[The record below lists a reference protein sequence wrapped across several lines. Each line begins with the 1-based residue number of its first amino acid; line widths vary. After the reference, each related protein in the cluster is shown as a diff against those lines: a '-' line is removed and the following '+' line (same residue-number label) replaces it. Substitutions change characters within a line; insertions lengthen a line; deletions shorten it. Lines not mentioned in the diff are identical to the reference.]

1 MEERVLGGRYRLIR
15 HLARGGMAEVYV
27 AEDQLLNRTVAV
39 KVLFPEL
46 AQDEAFV
53 ERFRRE
59 ARAAASLNHHNIVS
73 VYDFGEDEGSWF
85 IVMEYVEGRNLRDI
99 IRAEGPMDPAR
110 AAALGSEVAA
120 ALVAAHDQ
128 GIVHRDVKPAN
139 VLIAADAGTVKV
151 ADFGIARAANARQ
164 GLTMPGT
171 VLGTATYL
179 SPEQAQGAE
188 VDFRTDVY
196 SLGMVVYEMLAG
208 RPPFT
213 GDSPVA
219 VAYQQLSQTA
229 PPPSSHNSLVPPALD
244 AIVMKAMAK
253 DPAARQATAEEI
265 RNDLLAFDRAVGD
278 PGATAAIVP
287 PVAAA
292 GATAVMAGSSTSVMP
307 PVASETDVEYVA
319 RPARPAPVP
328 AEVYRRRRAGV
339 IAALA
344 LLALAVI
351 AVLIL
356 ASGGDDGDSATVTV
370 PDVVGRN
377 VADAKGV
384 LERAGLAV
392 VVTERDSPA
401 DANTV
406 AEQDPDAGTV
416 VSRGTTVTIFAPRV
430 APTTTATPTT
440 AGPSTTSAPTTQGT
454 TATHDGDDG
463 HHPGARHHRGADDG
477 GHDRPAAHHV
487 DRRARPPPA
496 PPPPAPNGRRG
507 VRLRLPGRPNY

>member
-1 MEERVLGGRYRLIR
+1 VEERVLGGRYRLKR

-27 AEDQLLNRTVAV
+27 AEDELLNRTVAV

-46 AQDEAFV
+46 ARDEAFV

-99 IRAEGPMDPAR
+99 IRSEGPLDPAR

-120 ALVAAHDQ
+120 ALVAAHAE
-128 GIVHRDVKPAN
+128 GIIHRDVKPAN
-139 VLIAADAGTVKV
+139 VLIAADGGTVKV
-151 ADFGIARAANARQ
+151 ADFGIARAGNARQ
-164 GLTMPGT
+164 GLTIPGT

-179 SPEQAQGAE
+179 SPEQAQGAD

-196 SLGMVVYEMLAG
+196 SLGMVLYEMLAG

-229 PPPSSHNSLVPPALD
+229 PPPSTQNPRVPPALD
-244 AIVMKAMAK
+244 AIVLKALAK
-253 DPAARQATAEEI
+253 DPAARQASAEEI
-265 RNDLLAFDRAVGD
+265 REELLDVGRAAGD
-278 PGATAAIVP
+278 PNATAAIVS

-292 GATAVMAGSSTSVMP
+292 GATAVMAGSSTSILP
-307 PVASETDVEYVA
+307 PVAPEPEVEIARTERPVA
-319 RPARPAPVP
+319 RPVP

-339 IAALA
+339 IVALA

-351 AVLIL
+351 AALAL
-356 ASGGDDGDSATVTV
+356 ASGGDDEDSPTVSV
-370 PDVVGRN
+370 PNVVGK
-377 VADAKGV
+377 ATAEAKRT
-384 LERAGLAV
+384 LEDAGLNV
-392 VVTERDSPA
+392 QVTERDSAGEA
-401 DANTV
+401 DKV
-406 AEQDPDAGTV
+406 VDQDPDGGVV

-430 APTTTATPTT
+430 APSTTAAPTT
-440 AGPSTTSAPTTQGT
+440 ARPSTTSAPTTQATTGGTGT
-454 TATHDGDDG
+454 TAATT
-463 HHPGARHHRGADDG
+463 ATTQA
-477 GHDRPAAHHV
+477 PATTAAPTTV
-487 DRRARPPPA
+487 ATTLPPPTTSIVTPTTSAGSTTTARP
-496 PPPPAPNGRRG
+496 
-507 VRLRLPGRPNY
+507 